1 MFVDLF
7 QTFTTNFRIHDII
20 HHVSKAWYFTA
31 SYYKKKKTVG
41 GKTHDWTVVKSCSAP
56 NCQNRKK
63 KGCVTPFYRIPR
75 NKDQKRCWLTF
86 LCHKTLPNVEY
97 MYVWMHACMDGW
109 MDGCLYVCGE
119 YFVTGKYIIYH
130 KTVFHFPLLLENLQ
144 HSL

>member
-1 MFVDLF
+1 MILF
-7 QTFTTNFRIHDII
+7 ITCQKHYILLRHIT
-20 HHVSKAWYFTA
+20 
-31 SYYKKKKTVG
+31 KKKQWVAKHTTEQWLKAAVLQTVKTG
-41 GKTHDWTVVKSCSAP
+41 
-56 NCQNRKK
+56 K

-130 KTVFHFPLLLENLQ
+130 KTVFHFPLLLQNLQ